1 MCTSD
6 TWLCP
11 PLVTNPQGKLEGL
24 TKGERNRDCGCSVRT
39 PQQASKKPLED
50 KKASHSRPHRPRQ
63 RETSRKTC
71 LGSTCILSRPPHL
84 QRSLAAC
91 HFLLRITK
99 QASKQNSQAQRTRKV
114 KSRHQGKTFPWLRV
128 ARAGSRS
135 FARPLSYLQRRGGR
149 NAAACTFSL
158 SGRNFK
164 PLLVREESL
173 RQLFVALRK
182 TMHRSTDRLPKHYG
196 HRPFS

>member
-71 LGSTCILSRPPHL
+71 FGSTCILSRPPHL

-99 QASKQNSQAQRTRKV
+99 QASKTARHNEPEKSTVGTKGRPFLGCEWQEQDPGALHVHCLIFNGDMGPTQRNELSAFAKPTHIRPQTPCRVWGRDLSQAEARV
-114 KSRHQGKTFPWLRV
+114 HFRHLALPTPGHEP
-128 ARAGSRS
+128 
-135 FARPLSYLQRRGGR
+135 P
-149 NAAACTFSL
+149 
-158 SGRNFK
+158 
-164 PLLVREESL
+164 
-173 RQLFVALRK
+173 RQ
-182 TMHRSTDRLPKHYG
+182 T
-196 HRPFS
+196 